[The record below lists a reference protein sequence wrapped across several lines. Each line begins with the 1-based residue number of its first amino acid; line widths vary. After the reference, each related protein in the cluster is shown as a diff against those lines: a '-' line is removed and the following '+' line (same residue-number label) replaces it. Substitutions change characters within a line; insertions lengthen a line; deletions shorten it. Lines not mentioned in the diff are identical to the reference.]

1 MDLDDPYHE
10 LGLAPGS
17 SDAEVKVAWRRL
29 SARWHPDR
37 NNSPHA
43 LRKIQRIN
51 RALEMIRNARDE
63 PEPEAEDPAPGAE
76 STVEHTIS
84 LTLEE
89 VVTGCVREVR
99 GEVVEDCAECNGGG
113 LQLQATKCSECS
125 GTGHIRPNL
134 PARLAVGLRRAST
147 AAVCRSCLVHALA
160 TCSMSQPWCKAVNA
174 STSWGC
180 ACA

>member
-1 MDLDDPYHE
+1 MLHCNIVCANEIMDLDDPYHE

-51 RALEMIRNARDE
+51 RALEMIRNARAA
-63 PEPEAEDPAPGAE
+63 PEAETEDPPPSAE
-76 STVEHTIS
+76 QSTVEHTIS

-99 GEVVEDCAECNGGG
+99 GEVIEDCAKCTGSEWP
-113 LQLQATKCSECS
+113 ATA
-125 GTGHIRPNL
+125 GDR
-134 PARLAVGLRRAST
+134 V
-147 AAVCRSCLVHALA
+147 
-160 TCSMSQPWCKAVNA
+160 Q
-174 STSWGC
+174 
-180 ACA
+180 